1 MRAWTFAFALIFLV
15 AAPAPSRPAESAG
28 ATIMLR
34 LPPSMSADAVRGL
47 IADLVAKGVRPEA
60 GAHDPASPASVTT
73 GELAARIWMATSRA
87 VRAIPHLR
95 RMPRHWIDR
104 VEAEGGTGALALR
117 FWIVAVAGLVGAPLI
132 GRGFRRFLDR
142 IASEI

>member
-1 MRAWTFAFALIFLV
+1 MRAWTFALALIFLV
-15 AAPAPSRPAESAG
+15 AAPAPSRPAEPAG

-73 GELAARIWMATSRA
+73 GELAARIWKATSRA
-87 VRAIPHLR
+87 VRESTR
-95 RMPRHWIDR
+95 
-104 VEAEGGTGALALR
+104 
-117 FWIVAVAGLVGAPLI
+117 APDAAA
-132 GRGFRRFLDR
+132 LDR
-142 IASEI
+142 SGRSRGRYRRLGPA